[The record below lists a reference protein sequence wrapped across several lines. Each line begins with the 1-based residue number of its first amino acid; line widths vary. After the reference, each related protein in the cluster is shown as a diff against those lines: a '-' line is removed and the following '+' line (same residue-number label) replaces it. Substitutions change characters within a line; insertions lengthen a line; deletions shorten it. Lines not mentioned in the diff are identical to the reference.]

1 VSSLNY
7 HNLKIEKL
15 QKTVESMSAKAINNF
30 LIRDAVTNDISE
42 IVKLDAQNTGLEK
55 NEYWKA
61 AFDRFGNGNGGFFLV
76 AESDQ
81 HFCGYILGEIR
92 AWEFGSPPCGWVFA
106 IGVHNDARE
115 MGIGSKLFKSICQ
128 HFQQVGI
135 EKVRTMLARSDHLN
149 MSFFRSQGMRG
160 GPFIQLEINV
170 SE

>member
-1 VSSLNY
+1 
-7 HNLKIEKL
+7 
-15 QKTVESMSAKAINNF
+15 
-30 LIRDAVTNDISE
+30 
-42 IVKLDAQNTGLEK
+42 
-55 NEYWKA
+55 
-61 AFDRFGNGNGGFFLV
+61 
-76 AESDQ
+76 
-81 HFCGYILGEIR
+81 
-92 AWEFGSPPCGWVFA
+92 
-106 IGVHNDARE
+106 